1 MKNRVINR
9 ILACFLAATIILDI
23 GFVSYSAED
32 TTKSVNTSAASAQ
45 VENSVAMLNYLTV
58 VTQEIN
64 ASKNSRLFLEE
75 AYSSLINNTSPNAID
90 KRTKTQLNDMLDT
103 IDAYRM
109 IDVKRDRLK
118 YIYEQN
124 QAQALREA
132 VPNPLGLLASVQ
144 SFSLRSLVTSIVYM
158 AIDSKTSYD
167 SAMAQADMQY
177 LQDGWELDDAETNAL
192 TESREQL
199 FNYMIDIVHE
209 YKIPDKDALSE
220 EAVNEFVKCRNNTN
234 TARRIQFLESN
245 KKKYENF
252 GEYWLLCAK
261 SYYEDGNYQSCLDAI
276 DKYDS
281 MNINIFRKDHNYA
294 DVLPLAIA
302 SSEEV
307 YAKKPK
313 CEEKIRYYVEQL
325 TNNLESEDWS
335 LRYFAAQTY
344 LDLYAKSN
352 KKEDIQTAYK
362 LTEDNVNHLID
373 EQNTKNSVYLNPVVK
388 KEIPKNLSSAKQ
400 KEIKQYNKML
410 EETRKKELPPVYEPL
425 YLNCDLLFALADK
438 LNLDK
443 SDKSRMEKILHGG
456 ESPLFLTAP
465 LDNTYYFTDKSEE
478 QTYDINYNKGELI
491 LPASILS
498 DHSKIVLKIND
509 AGTTTV
515 IDDWKIDK
523 VKRGKENDIS
533 SFMATYKSETAKKY
547 KYQKGMTI
555 DITVIPVDGRSCKEI
570 KAKYVIQEKK
580 ILFVPTLEFERTK

>member
-1 MKNRVINR
+1 MRNRVINK
-9 ILACFLAATIILDI
+9 ILACVLAATIVFETGYVCYATED
-23 GFVSYSAED
+23 D
-32 TTKSVNTSAASAQ
+32 TTTVDTTATSSQ
-45 VENSVAMLNYLTV
+45 VDNSIAMLNYLTV

-64 ASKNSRLFLEE
+64 ASSNSRLFLEE

-109 IDVKRDRLK
+109 VDVKRERLQ

-144 SFSLRSLVTSIVYM
+144 SFNLRSLVTSIVYM
-158 AIDSKTSYD
+158 AIDSKASYD
-167 SAMAQADMQY
+167 TAMAQADMQY

-199 FNYMIDIVHE
+199 FNYMIDIVHT
-209 YKIPDKDALSE
+209 YNIPDKDALSE
-220 EAVNEFVKCRNNTN
+220 EAVNEFVKCKNNTN
-234 TARRIQFLESN
+234 VARRIQFLESN

-261 SYYEDGNYQSCLDAI
+261 SYYEDGDYQSCLDAI
-276 DKYDS
+276 EKYDS
-281 MNINIFRKDHNYA
+281 MEINIFRKDHNYA

-307 YAKKPK
+307 YGAKPI

-325 TNNLESEDWS
+325 TNNLETEDWS

-344 LDLYAKSN
+344 LELYTKSKN
-352 KKEDIQTAYK
+352 KADIQTAYK
-362 LTEDNVNHLID
+362 LTEDNVNYLID

-388 KEIPKNLSSAKQ
+388 KDVPKNLSSAKQ

-425 YLNCDLLFALADK
+425 YLNCDLLFALADE
-438 LNLDK
+438 LSLDK
-443 SDKSRMEKILHGG
+443 SAKSRMEKILHGG
-456 ESPLFLTAP
+456 DIPLFLTTP
-465 LDNTYYFTDKSEE
+465 LDNTYYFTNTADE
-478 QTYDINYNKGELI
+478 QSYEFSFDKGELI

-498 DHSKIVLKIND
+498 DRSKIVVSITDGKNM
-509 AGTTTV
+509 TT

-523 VKRGKENDIS
+523 VKRGTEKDIS
-533 SFMATYKSETAKKY
+533 TFKATYKSEKAKKY
-547 KYQKGMTI
+547 KYIEGTTI
-555 DITVIPVDGRSCKEI
+555 DITVVPVEGSSCEEVE
-570 KAKYVIQEKK
+570 AQFVAHEKK
-580 ILFVPTLEFERTK
+580 FVVIPTIEFERTK